1 MNKMMTSALAF
12 GVGIAAYNIAQRN
25 NMISARQM
33 KRMQRKVKRA
43 LF

>member
-1 MNKMMTSALAF
+1 MNKMMTSALFF
-12 GVGIAAYNIAQRN
+12 GAGIAAYNLAQRN

>member
-12 GVGIAAYNIAQRN
+12 GAGIAAYNIAQRN

>member
-12 GVGIAAYNIAQRN
+12 GAGIAAYNIMQRN
-25 NMISARQM
+25 NVISGRQM
-33 KRMQRKVKRA
+33 RKMQRKVKRA